1 MTSSYL
7 NIINPSTE
15 CTNFP
20 PDSDLA
26 CAFPFPL
33 DPFQKHAVKGI
44 HEGRNVLVCA
54 KTGSG
59 KTMVGEY
66 LIHHCLK
73 KGQRVFY
80 TTPIKSL
87 SNQKFHDLK
96 QMFPSV
102 GIMTGDIKY
111 KPDAQILIM
120 TTEILRNLLY
130 KENSSTQ
137 SLGLTAKISLE
148 GLGGVVFDE
157 VHYINDP
164 ERGKVWEETMILLKP
179 EIQLVLLSA
188 TIDKPELFASW
199 LGDLK
204 EKPIDLISTAYR
216 VVPLEHYVFL
226 GSQPQLLMDN
236 TEIFKAEAYKRYLD
250 WRKQK
255 RYDQDTKE
263 RQVVNRKEGGY
274 DGPVVKGSGLA
285 SFTHQMNECV
295 NYLSLNSMMPALFFV
310 FSRNGCESLAKQV
323 QGSLIDGQEAASI
336 HHIWNFHLHSYKD
349 MLEHL
354 PQAIQIKELCMRGI
368 AFHHSGLLP
377 VLREIVEL
385 LFGRGLI
392 KCLFATETFAVGI
405 NMPTKSVV
413 FLDLQKY
420 STEDGLR
427 PLRTD
432 EYIQMAG
439 RAGRRGKD
447 KIGYVYYLPQR
458 EPLEIGSLQMMMT
471 GKKSP
476 ISSRMDFGY
485 DFVMKTLQANNLKW
499 MDLIQHSYWYRQ
511 IQAEIQVLDKELE
524 TIPPT
529 IQSIEKQMEAV
540 GPISLFDECQKTVEA
555 QEKVRI
561 SVNAAKKEAQRV
573 LDTLKNKQLGPKW
586 TRAYELYG
594 QFTKLKEKENKLLL
608 EKKHLG
614 KLHEVLLDP
623 TLKLLTA
630 WGFLGDDNALTNLG
644 ILGTE
649 FNEGHPILMPYAY
662 ERKWIHDLD
671 PQDFVGF
678 LAAFIHEGKEDE
690 DPGFDELQISDT
702 LYTVLTKIGDYA
714 QECLHEHE
722 ASGIHLAKQ
731 DFWSLRTSWIE
742 PLQLWYQGETSAA
755 QICQDYGLFEGNFM
769 RSVLKVSN
777 IVEEWVSVA
786 TFSKD
791 IPLLNKLEGMKE
803 KLVRDIVKPDSLYLK
818 L

>member
-1 MTSSYL
+1 MTTSYL
-7 NIINPSTE
+7 QTINPSAP
-15 CTNFP
+15 CDNFP
-20 PDSDLA
+20 AESELA
-26 CAFPFPL
+26 CPFPFPL
-33 DPFQKHAVKGI
+33 DPFQKHAVKAI

-73 KGQRVFY
+73 QGKRVFY

-111 KPDAQILIM
+111 RPDAQILIM

-130 KENSSTQ
+130 KQGSSTQ
-137 SLGLTAKISLE
+137 HLGITAQLTLE
-148 GLGGVVFDE
+148 NLGGVVFDE
-157 VHYINDP
+157 VHYINDR

-204 EKPIDLISTAYR
+204 EKPIDLISTTYR
-216 VVPLEHYVFL
+216 IVPLEHSVFI
-226 GSQPQLLMDN
+226 GQQPQLLMDN
-236 TEIFKAEAYKRYLD
+236 TEVFKADAYKRYLD
-250 WRKQK
+250 WRKEK
-255 RYDQDTKE
+255 RHAQDVKE
-263 RQVVNRKEGGY
+263 RQVATRKEGGY

-285 SFTHQMNECV
+285 SFTHQLNECV
-295 NYLSLNSMMPALFFV
+295 RYLKDQDCMPALFFN
-310 FSRNGCESLAKQV
+310 FSRNGCETLAAQIE
-323 QGSLIDGQEAASI
+323 GSVIDSSDAAAI
-336 HHIWNFHLHSYKD
+336 RHIWDFHLHPYKD

-354 PQAIQIKELCMRGI
+354 PQSNKLKDLCMRGI

-377 VLREIVEL
+377 LLREMVEL
-385 LFGRGLI
+385 LFGKGLI

-420 STEDGLR
+420 CTEDGLR

-447 KIGYVYYLPQR
+447 TKGFVFYLPQR
-458 EPLEIGSLQMMMT
+458 EPIDIGTLQNMLT

-476 ISSRMDFGY
+476 IVSRMDFGY
-485 DFVMKTLQANNLKW
+485 DFVLKTLQAENIKW
-499 MDLIQHSYWYRQ
+499 MDLIQHSYWYKQ
-511 IQAEIQVLDKELE
+511 IQGEIQMLDNELE

-529 IQSIEKQMEAV
+529 FKSIEKQMESV
-540 GPISLFDECQKTVEA
+540 GPLSLFEECQKTLEA
-555 QEKVRI
+555 QEKVKT
-561 SVNAAKKEAQRV
+561 SVNAAKKEAQRT

-586 TRAYELYG
+586 AKAYELHG
-594 QFTKLKEKENKLLL
+594 QWSKLKEKENKLLK
-608 EKKHLG
+608 EKTRLTELHLDM
-614 KLHEVLLDP
+614 LDP
-623 TLKLLTA
+623 ILKLLTG
-630 WGFLGDDNALTNLG
+630 WGFLKEDHSLTELG
-644 ILGTE
+644 TLATE
-649 FNEGHPILMPYAY
+649 FNEGHPILMPYVY
-662 ERKWIHDLD
+662 ERMWLNELN
-671 PQDFVGF
+671 QEDFIGF
-678 LAAFIHEGKEDE
+678 LGAFIQEGKEEE
-690 DPGFDELQISDT
+690 DPGLDELQISDK
-702 LYTVLTKIGDYA
+702 LYYALTKVGDYA
-714 QECLHEHE
+714 EECRE
-722 ASGIHLAKQ
+722 AHDAAGIHLAKQ
-731 DFWSLRTSWIE
+731 EFWQLRTSWIE
-742 PLQLWYQGETSAA
+742 PLQQWFKDELSAA
-755 QICQDYGLFEGNFM
+755 EICSQYGIYEGNFM

-777 IVEEWVSVA
+777 MIDEWISLA
-786 TFSKD
+786 SYCKD
-791 IPLLNKLEGMKE
+791 IPLLNLLEGCKE
-803 KLVRDIVKPDSLYLK
+803 KLVRGPVKPDSLYLK